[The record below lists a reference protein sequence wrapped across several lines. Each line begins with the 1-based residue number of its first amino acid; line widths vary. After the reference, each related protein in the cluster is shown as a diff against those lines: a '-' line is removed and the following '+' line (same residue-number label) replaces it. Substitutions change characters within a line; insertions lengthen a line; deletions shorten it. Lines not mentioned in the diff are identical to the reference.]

1 MSFSNLELFHPFQSV
16 ETAQKLLKVSYQK
29 KNIQNFEQ
37 KSYNNSYS
45 FIYFIEHGQTYLQ
58 QAKQA
63 PLSIKPVLLFYGMVQ
78 LLKSCL
84 LTVDPLY
91 PESTAVLAHGV
102 STRKRKK
109 QGYEFIQDEVKIQK
123 NGLFSHVSDKMFHVK
138 QIEGTK
144 YSMQDL
150 LYSIPELQQC
160 IKITKNKL
168 PFYQIGFTI
177 DSSLS
182 IPYSILD
189 DYKMTKDR
197 FIQFFQSHTSCQYIS
212 SEDSSQQLL
221 FSRTNNN
228 QFFNYSPLLYH
239 HQHSSLFIPRKKE
252 HLSLLPEILVHYLL
266 LYNLSMICR
275 YETEWWGEL
284 LHTFNSSDLSLITEF
299 LTITSEKVAYYLYS
313 FLLTVFDLK
322 KHD

>member
-1 MSFSNLELFHPFQSV
+1 MTHSNLERFHPFQSV
-16 ETAQKLLKVSYQK
+16 ETAQKLLKSSYQK
-29 KNIQNFEQ
+29 LNINNSEQ
-37 KSYNNSYS
+37 KSYNNAYS
-45 FIYFIEHGQTYLQ
+45 FIYFIEHGLTYLQ
-58 QAKQA
+58 QAKKS

-78 LLKSCL
+78 LLKACL

-109 QGYEFIQDEVKIQK
+109 QSYEFIQDEVKIQK

-150 LYSIPELQQC
+150 LFSIPELEQS
-160 IKITKNKL
+160 IKITKNKV
-168 PFYQIGFTI
+168 PFFQVGLTTDLII
-177 DSSLS
+177 D

-197 FIQFFQSHTSCQYIS
+197 FIQYFQSHTSYTYVATNDKPQHIT
-212 SEDSSQQLL
+212 
-221 FSRTNNN
+221 FSGTKNNHSLS
-228 QFFNYSPLLYH
+228 YSPLLYN
-239 HQHSSLFIPRKKE
+239 HQNSSLSLPRKKE
-252 HLSLLPEILVHYLL
+252 YLTFLPEILVHYLL

-299 LTITSEKVAYYLYS
+299 LNISSEKIAYYLNT
-313 FLLTVFDLK
+313 FLLSAFDL
-322 KHD
+322 D